1 MTFFFSETEEEIWVL
16 LYGEIFM
23 NLEKNTERIYEISK
37 LLYDTYSNTIRII
50 DENEISVSITKN
62 VVYIEPSKPSVDKER
77 FEMYYEIAVAE
88 SSIPLIKGFNL
99 NNLYKTRKNF
109 LKYWF
114 DNRLNK
120 DFPNSLINWQKEVL
134 DKGFF
139 KIYNYW
145 LLSQG
150 RVNEFEEW
158 VSKNENELDKF
169 AEWFVNNI
177 IKLLKSTKYSRMHYH
192 K

>member
-1 MTFFFSETEEEIWVL
+1 
-16 LYGEIFM
+16 M
-23 NLEKNTERIYEISK
+23 NLEKNTERTYEISK

-62 VVYIEPSKPSVDKER
+62 VVYLEPGKPSVDKKR

-88 SSIPLIKGFNL
+88 SSISLIKGFNL
-99 NNLYKTRKNF
+99 KNLYKIRKGF
-109 LKYWF
+109 LEIWF
-114 DNRLNK
+114 KKELNK
-120 DFPNSLINWQKEVL
+120 DFPNSLIDWQKKILEK
-134 DKGFF
+134 DFF
-139 KIYNYW
+139 KIYSYW

-158 VSKNENELDKF
+158 VSKYENEFDKF
-169 AEWFVNNI
+169 ADWFVNNN

-192 K
+192 N